1 MTNIKLNTTYI
12 PDATAISNY
21 FFDNYMP
28 QANGDFVK
36 VYLYLLRCLTDPSKN
51 VSVSFIADKLN
62 ITDNDV
68 ERALRYWASINLVE
82 IEYRGKVLTGV
93 TILPLTGETP
103 QGGIVRIADSDDYS
117 AMNSDNVSY
126 NTSAM
131 NSDRT
136 SHNAS
141 VMDSN
146 KASYAE
152 DNEYSAVSSGS
163 SNHISDTN
171 TELKSEFNN
180 DNTEVTDDVPKKKI
194 YTKSELKPLL
204 ENDEVSELLFITE
217 KYLGKTLNQTEAST
231 ILYFYDTLK
240 FPAELIDYLVEYC
253 VSKGTQSMRYIEK
266 VALEW
271 DKAGIRTVREAK
283 EQTNTYSKNVFAVMK
298 AFGLNGRGPGDSE
311 KKYIDMWYNS
321 YGFSLDIIIE
331 ACNRTI
337 QTIHQ
342 PSFEYAD
349 SILKKWRKQEVKG
362 LSDLKVLDEKHA
374 KNKDAKAKENV
385 TNNNSKT
392 SANARQSGTSNKFNS
407 FPQRSY
413 DYAELEKQ
421 LLNK

>member
-36 VYLYLLRCLTDPSKN
+36 VYLYLLRCLTDPSKD

-93 TILPLTGETP
+93 TILPLTGEAP
-103 QGGIVRIADSDDYS
+103 QGGIVRIEDSDDAS
-117 AMNSDNVSY
+117 VMNSDMTSY
-126 NTSAM
+126 NTSVI
-131 NSDRT
+131 NSDST
-136 SHNAS
+136 S
-141 VMDSN
+141 
-146 KASYAE
+146 YTE
-152 DNEYSAVSSGS
+152 DNDYSTPSAG
-163 SNHISDTN
+163 SNHLPDSH
-171 TELKSEFNN
+171 TELKGEFNKA
-180 DNTEVTDDVPKKKI
+180 NTGITDDIPKKKI

-349 SILKKWRKQEVKG
+349 SILKKWKKQEVKG

-385 TNNNSKT
+385 VNNNPKT
-392 SANARQSGTSNKFNS
+392 PANTRQSGAGNKFNS

>member
-36 VYLYLLRCLTDPSKN
+36 VYLYLLRCLTDPSKD

-82 IEYRGKVLTGV
+82 IEYHGKVLTGV
-93 TILPLTGETP
+93 TILPLTGDMDVSS
-103 QGGIVRIADSDDYS
+103 GGIVRIPESSASDNIDSDANNTD
-117 AMNSDNVSY
+117 NSSDFDFNNNAAGSDSDFDNG
-126 NTSAM
+126 A
-131 NSDRT
+131 
-136 SHNAS
+136 
-141 VMDSN
+141 
-146 KASYAE
+146 
-152 DNEYSAVSSGS
+152 DNDTYT
-163 SNHISDTN
+163 DTN
-171 TELKSEFNN
+171 N
-180 DNTEVTDDVPKKKI
+180 DTVPKKI
-194 YTKSELKPLL
+194 YTKSELKPFLD
-204 ENDEVSELLFITE
+204 NDEVSELIFITE
-217 KYLGKTLNQTEAST
+217 KYLGKMLNPTETSTL
-231 ILYFYDTLK
+231 LYIYDTLK
-240 FPAELIDYLVEYC
+240 FPPELIDYLVEYC

-266 VALEW
+266 VAIEW

-349 SILKKWRKQEVKG
+349 SILKKWKKQEVKG
-362 LSDLKVLDEKHA
+362 MSDLKILDEKHA
-374 KNKDAKAKENV
+374 KSKETKAKD
-385 TNNNSKT
+385 TSSSSAGKTANNSL
-392 SANARQSGTSNKFNS
+392 RQNGNNNKFNN

-421 LLNK
+421 LLKK

>member
-93 TILPLTGETP
+93 TILPLTGDMDVSS
-103 QGGIVRIADSDDYS
+103 GGIVRIPESSDSG
-117 AMNSDNVSY
+117 
-126 NTSAM
+126 NT
-131 NSDRT
+131 D
-136 SHNAS
+136 
-141 VMDSN
+141 
-146 KASYAE
+146 
-152 DNEYSAVSSGS
+152 
-163 SNHISDTN
+163 SDTN
-171 TELKSEFNN
+171 NTDNSSGFDFNN
-180 DNTEVTDDVPKKKI
+180 NATGSDSDFDNGADNDTYTDTNNDTVPKKI
-194 YTKSELKPLL
+194 YTKSELKPFLD
-204 ENDEVSELLFITE
+204 NDEVSELIFITE
-217 KYLGKTLNQTEAST
+217 KYLGKTLNQAETST
-231 ILYFYDTLK
+231 LLYIYDTLK
-240 FPAELIDYLVEYC
+240 FPPELMDYLVEYC

-266 VALEW
+266 VAIEW

-342 PSFEYAD
+342 PSFEYTD
-349 SILKKWRKQEVKG
+349 SILKKWKKQEVKG
-362 LSDLKVLDEKHA
+362 MSDLKILDEKHA
-374 KNKDAKAKENV
+374 KNKEAKAKDTSSSSV
-385 TNNNSKT
+385 SKTANNNL
-392 SANARQSGTSNKFNS
+392 RQSGNNNKFNN